1 MDMKFCPACG
11 EPLFREVTV
20 FGNNITMRRMCECRR
35 REKEEEEA
43 MDRANVMFSRI
54 KRILELGYM
63 DPTYAEMT
71 FAAGDSKE
79 SKVARDME
87 AYAEHFDKHLKNNRG
102 IFLYGNAGV
111 GKTFYASCI
120 ANAIRKRGDWV
131 LIGTAADLVKYFT
144 KDFGRNEEAEDQIR
158 RYPLMVIDDIGME
171 KTTENSLAVMNEI
184 INMRYMARKPL
195 ICTSNY
201 PLSKLYEGT
210 GAYGERITSRLSE
223 MCVPYKLT
231 GKDRR
236 RK

>member
-1 MDMKFCPACG
+1 MVG
-11 EPLFREVTV
+11 
-20 FGNNITMRRMCECRR
+20 
-35 REKEEEEA
+35 
-43 MDRANVMFSRI
+43 FS
-54 KRILELGYM
+54 
-63 DPTYAEMT
+63 
-71 FAAGDSKE
+71 
-79 SKVARDME
+79 
-87 AYAEHFDKHLKNNRG
+87 NR
-102 IFLYGNAGV
+102 
-111 GKTFYASCI
+111 KTFYASCI

-184 INMRYMARKPL
+184 VNMRYLARKPL

-231 GKDRR
+231 GKDRG